1 METYITMKIE
11 LGTKKKVRLY
21 NVCQIAIDWCVI
33 YAVLCTSLYVYYLCG
48 AKYEMS
54 VCLDL
59 LYVPFVIVFFN
70 IISRVYGNNVF
81 YPGITLNRV
90 ETLKRST
97 LSIIGGYIILFAF
110 TGFIRTNAAY
120 SRLALVCAV
129 FPTLI
134 LVPTVR
140 NAVRYFCHKYQIFT
154 QKVLIAGAG
163 EEARKAAK
171 TLTESWRFNIKVA
184 GFLDDDITGENIA
197 GKISE
202 LPELAVK
209 HDVHYLVV
217 CLPDKEYDKYFHMF
231 LRTFSHILVVPPEG
245 RNAICGFHPI
255 LLNYHW
261 AMEIG
266 NTMKMHLHRWEK
278 NFLEICIACFILPMI
293 LPLCLLIA
301 LLVKL
306 TSAGPVFYKARRLGQ
321 HGKEI
326 EVLKFRTMYRNAD
339 FILKHILEVNPEMRE
354 EWEKNFKLKNDPR
367 ITPLGRFLRKTSLD
381 ELPQFINVLKGEMA
395 IIGPRPIVQDEVKYY
410 GEDFSLFSLVKPGIT
425 GLWQVSGR
433 SDTSYEQRVQL
444 DVYYVSNWSI
454 WMDYYIFLNTF
465 VAVLLR
471 RGAS

>member
-1 METYITMKIE
+1 MEACDPMRIKF
-11 LGTKKKVRLY
+11 GTKKQVRLY
-21 NVCQIAIDWCVI
+21 SLCQIFIDWCVI
-33 YAVLCTSLYVYYLCG
+33 YAVLCSSLYIYYLCG
-48 AKYEMS
+48 GKYEMS

-59 LYVPFVIVFFN
+59 LYVPFIIVILN
-70 IISRVYGNNVF
+70 AISRVYGNNFF
-81 YPGITLNRV
+81 YPGIALNRV

-97 LSIIGGYIILFAF
+97 LSIVGGYLVLFAF
-110 TGFIRTNAAY
+110 TGFIRTNEAY
-120 SRLALVCAV
+120 SRLALVAAM

-134 LVPTVR
+134 LVPAIR
-140 NAVRYFCHKYQIFT
+140 NCFRYLCHKYKIFT

-163 EEARKAAK
+163 EEAREAAK
-171 TLTESWRFNIKVA
+171 TLTENWRFNMEIA
-184 GFLDDDITGENIA
+184 GFLDDHLSGEDIVGRIA
-197 GKISE
+197 EI
-202 LPELAVK
+202 PEIAAEK
-209 HDVHYLVV
+209 DVHYLIV
-217 CLPDKEYDKYFHMF
+217 CLPDGEYDKHFHMF
-231 LRTFSHILVVPPEG
+231 LRTFCHILVVPPKG

-278 NFLEICIACFILPMI
+278 NILEIGIACVVLPMI
-293 LPLCLLIA
+293 LPLCLVIA

-306 TSAGPVFYKARRLGQ
+306 TSAGPVFYRAKRLGQ

-339 FILKHILEVNPEMRE
+339 FILKHILEVNPEKRK
-354 EWEKNFKLKNDPR
+354 EWEENFKLKNDPR

-395 IIGPRPIVQDEVKYY
+395 IIGPRPIVQEEVKYY
-410 GEDFSLFSLVKPGIT
+410 GEDFSIFSLVKPGIT

-433 SDTSYEQRVQL
+433 SNTSYEQRVLL
-444 DVYYVSNWSI
+444 DVYYVANWSI

-471 RGAS
+471 KGAA

>member
-1 METYITMKIE
+1 METYSPMITISK
-11 LGTKKKVRLY
+11 TKRQIRLY
-21 NVCQIAIDWCVI
+21 SLCQVVVDWCVI
-33 YAVLCTSLYVYYLCG
+33 YAVLCSSLYIYYLCG
-48 AKYEMS
+48 GKYEMT

-59 LYVPFVIVFFN
+59 IYIPFIIVILNV
-70 IISRVYGNNVF
+70 ISRVYGNNFF
-81 YPGITLNRV
+81 YPGIALNRV

-97 LSIIGGYIILFAF
+97 LSIVGGYLVLFAF
-110 TGFIRTNAAY
+110 TGFIRTNEAY
-120 SRLALVCAV
+120 SRLALVCAMI
-129 FPTLI
+129 PTLI
-134 LVPTVR
+134 LVPAIR
-140 NAVRYFCHKYQIFT
+140 NFFRYLCHRYKIFT
-154 QKVLIAGAG
+154 QRVLIAGAG
-163 EEARKAAK
+163 KEARKAAK
-171 TLTESWRFNIKVA
+171 TLTENWRFNMEVV
-184 GFLDDDITGENIA
+184 GFLDDTVTGKDIVGSIA
-197 GKISE
+197 E
-202 LPELAVK
+202 LPEIAAEK
-209 HDVHYLVV
+209 DVHYIIV
-217 CLPDKEYDKYFHMF
+217 CLPDGVYDKYFHMF
-231 LRTFSHILVVPPEG
+231 LRTFCHILVVPPEG

-278 NFLEICIACFILPMI
+278 NALEICIACVILPMI
-293 LPLCLLIA
+293 LPLCLVIA

-306 TSAGPVFYKARRLGQ
+306 TSPGPVFYRAKRLGQ

-339 FILKHILEVNPEMRE
+339 SILQHILDMNPEMKK
-354 EWEKNFKLKNDPR
+354 EWEESFKLKNDPR

-395 IIGPRPIVQDEVKYY
+395 IIGPRPIVREEVKYY
-410 GEDFSLFSLVKPGIT
+410 GDDFSIFSLVKPGIT

-444 DVYYVSNWSI
+444 DVYYVANWSI

-471 RGAS
+471 KGAA